1 MKSTLYLKFIIIY
14 MIFGFMSLFTVAT
27 LTRTLTEEPLEPDC
41 PIQMRFHSNKLC
53 MDSTFI
59 NLSKEIMWQ
68 ILICHQVR
76 FLINIRSQ
84 IDESAIHTQL
94 VGMEAHLDGAV
105 WFVDR
110 EGNMITSAHSDG
122 YPTAPTAIED
132 FNPAEIGSAKYEV
145 GTYHDYFKEDMI
157 TVIAPVVHGYSTQGY
172 LLIHKSMTQ
181 IGQLQITLMNAAYIT
196 LAVIYLLSFSILLGI
211 QFIVYRPLCKITEA
225 AKQYA
230 SGNLDYE
237 IPVNT
242 EDEIGYLS
250 ASLNFMSSQ
259 LRDMEDY
266 QKKFVANVS
275 HDFRSPLT
283 SIKGYEEAIAD
294 GTIPPEMQGKYLNII
309 LFETERLT
317 DLTKDL
323 LTLNEFDTKN
333 LLLDKVPFDLHEM
346 IKNVAA
352 SFEGRCTQKKISIE
366 LVFAR
371 KYLKVVA
378 DKRKIQQV
386 LYNLLDNA
394 IKFSDQDSIITI
406 ETTERGDKIYTSVKD
421 YGIGI
426 PRNALNKIWE
436 RFYKSDLSRGKDKK
450 GTGLGLAIVKEAI
463 QAHGENIN
471 VVSTEGVGTEF
482 IFSLPKA
489 EG

>member
-1 MKSTLYLKFIIIY
+1 MKTPEFNLLEEAWIRVLKDDCSEELVSLPEA
-14 MIFGFMSLFTVAT
+14 MIHAHEYRDLCGDTPEQDMAVLRLLLAVLHTV
-27 LTRTLTEEPLEPDC
+27 
-41 PIQMRFHSNKLC
+41 FSK
-53 MDSTFI
+53 MDE
-59 NLSKEIMWQ
+59 NGQ
-68 ILICHQVR
+68 NNV
-76 FLINIRSQ
+76 
-84 IDESAIHTQL
+84 IDTPTQARKRWRAL
-94 VGMEAHLDGAV
+94 WEKG
-105 WFVDR
+105 
-110 EGNMITSAHSDG
+110 
-122 YPTAPTAIED
+122 
-132 FNPAEIGSAKYEV
+132 
-145 GTYHDYFKEDMI
+145 YFKEDVI

-283 SIKGYEEAIAD
+283 SIKGYVEAIAD

-333 LLLDKVPFDLHEM
+333 LLLDKVPFDIHEM

-371 KYLKVVA
+371 KHLKVVA